1 MLARAKSESYR
12 RGTYKSNLFDD
23 VDTVDV
29 LASVLGEGAVG
40 HHGVLGACILVVD
53 ANDHRVIVLDALGE
67 LEGSEVVDV
76 EGDLSLGD
84 FLVAAGSNTH
94 VVNVVLTV
102 WCVEHLWGVV
112 WVLLL
117 GNTKVHTDMGL
128 A

>member
-1 MLARAKSESYR
+1 MRATEW
-12 RGTYKSNLFDD
+12 GTYKSNLFDD

-40 HHGVLGACILVVD
+40 HHGVLGTCVLVVD
-53 ANDHRVIVLDALGE
+53 TNDHRVIVLDALGE

-84 FLVAAGSNTH
+84 FLVAAGANTH
-94 VVNVVLTV
+94 IVNVVLTV
-102 WCVEHLWGVV
+102 RCVEHLWGVV
-112 WVLLL
+112 WVLFL
-117 GNTKVHTDMGL
+117 GNTKVHTDMSL